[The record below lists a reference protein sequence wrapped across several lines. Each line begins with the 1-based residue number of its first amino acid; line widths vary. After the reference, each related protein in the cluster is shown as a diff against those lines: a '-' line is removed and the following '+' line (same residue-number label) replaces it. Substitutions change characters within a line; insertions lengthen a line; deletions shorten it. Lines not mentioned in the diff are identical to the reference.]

1 MRLFSSLPNNLKDV
15 TAFDEKHDAVYC
27 SVCATANCNA
37 DYIGVC
43 ARRLNLIER
52 VKNHIGRDRNSHM
65 VKQTTECG
73 DEPVPKGNFQ
83 IIANGFGNN
92 ANTKKKSEVLM
103 TKRFKPSLNIKEKSA
118 KLQSFNW
125 SYL

>member
-65 VKQTTECG
+65 VLNKRQNVEMNQY
-73 DEPVPKGNFQ
+73 PKVISKLLLTVLEITLIQ
-83 IIANGFGNN
+83 R
-92 ANTKKKSEVLM
+92 KKVKC
-103 TKRFKPSLNIKEKSA
+103 
-118 KLQSFNW
+118 
-125 SYL
+125 

>member
-1 MRLFSSLPNNLKDV
+1 
-15 TAFDEKHDAVYC
+15 
-27 SVCATANCNA
+27 
-37 DYIGVC
+37 
-43 ARRLNLIER
+43 
-52 VKNHIGRDRNSHM
+52 M